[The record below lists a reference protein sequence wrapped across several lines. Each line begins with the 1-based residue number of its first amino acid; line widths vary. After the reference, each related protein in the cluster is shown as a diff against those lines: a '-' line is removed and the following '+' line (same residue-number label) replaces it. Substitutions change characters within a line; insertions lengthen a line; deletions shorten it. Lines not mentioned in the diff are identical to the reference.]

1 MDEKLHQTYR
11 RIEKTHWWFVGRRQL
26 ALDFL
31 EKQKPGA
38 DILDFGCNAGFLVD
52 FLRQRG
58 WRTQGCDKS
67 ADAIAFGR
75 AQGITDLRV
84 SDTDSLPFSD
94 EQFDAVFCLD
104 VLEHLADDRIGMA
117 EIRRILKPGGQALIT
132 VPAFKFLWGLQDKVS
147 HHFRRYRL
155 KDLKNLAGQKG
166 LKIKRASYFNF
177 FLFLP
182 IALARFWQKISKPRR
197 ISDFELN
204 NSFINWLFKTIFLG
218 EIKLLRHFYFP
229 WGVSIFIVLQK

>member
-26 ALDFL
+26 ALEFL
-31 EKQKPGA
+31 KKQKPGA

-58 WRTQGCDKS
+58 WQTQGCDKS
-67 ADAIAFGR
+67 ADAIAFGQ
-75 AQGITDLRV
+75 AQGITGLRV
-84 SDTDSLPFSD
+84 SDTDVLPFPD
-94 EQFDAVFCLD
+94 GQFDAVFCLD
-104 VLEHLADDRIGMA
+104 VLEHLADDGIAMA
-117 EIRRILKPGGQALIT
+117 EIKRVLKTGGQALIT
-132 VPAFKFLWGLQDKVS
+132 VPAFKFLWGLQDEVS

-155 KDLKNLAGQKG
+155 KDLKKLAGQKG

-182 IALARFWQKISKPRR
+182 IALARFWQKI
-197 ISDFELN
+197 
-204 NSFINWLFKTIFLG
+204 
-218 EIKLLRHFYFP
+218 
-229 WGVSIFIVLQK
+229 